1 MDSGLSVTTPGD
13 LDRSPIS
20 VTAGDAQTLES
31 NGGKNVP
38 IVECKDSSEVK
49 SEERTSERTRRIS
62 ECEKELPSVE
72 ELNETP
78 VKQEQTAKERHKS
91 GGLVSP
97 GVKAEPSAN
106 TEGPPASDIQTPVKP
121 PTAGAI
127 PSSAQVRLDFSL
139 SESQGSLSSLERSQG
154 SLPDLHSS
162 CASAPELRQ
171 SLPAAGKADLTQS
184 ASSAN
189 FDWTPVKKADAHANV
204 YSTPPRTRW
213 DKAREQDP
221 SKLNGD
227 LPHARMRHQSGPV
240 DFRKRHLSETEAT
253 RRSSEGGG
261 GGGFADDQISGNTN
275 LYTSFASPKKKT
287 LMMMRNSEAL
297 AQEQKQRLEKVE
309 ALPSDT
315 RTSSKSLPNRT
326 ESSETL
332 VDSTMSHT
340 TSLQPSEPSVASRLS
355 PLPSVS
361 SSTNVPALVPGRTSL
376 SASPS
381 AGSTPPGP
389 PTLSPHLSPA
399 RSTGGASPI
408 MNSPSK
414 LSMSPIPGARLSP
427 GSSSVSPAAAVVSPP
442 PGTPPVKRKV
452 KILLCSPNLFD
463 HKIIKRY
470 LLLTFLVDNQK
481 LLTSN

>member
-1 MDSGLSVTTPGD
+1 MQDFRKNSSVDSGLSVTTPGD

-20 VTAGDAQTLES
+20 VTAADAES
-31 NGGKNVP
+31 SGGKNVP

-62 ECEKELPSVE
+62 ECEKESPSVE
-72 ELNETP
+72 ELNKTP
-78 VKQEQTAKERHKS
+78 LKQEQTAKVRHKS
-91 GGLVSP
+91 GGSVSP
-97 GVKAEPSAN
+97 GVKAEPSAS

-121 PTAGAI
+121 PTTGAI
-127 PSSAQVRLDFSL
+127 PTSAQVRLDFSL

-162 CASAPELRQ
+162 CTSAPELRQ
-171 SLPAAGKADLTQS
+171 SLPAAAAGKADLMQS

-213 DKAREQDP
+213 DKVREEDP
-221 SKLNGD
+221 YKVNGD

-253 RRSSEGGG
+253 RRSSEGGS
-261 GGGFADDQISGNTN
+261 GGFADDQISGNTN

-326 ESSETL
+326 ESSETS
-332 VDSTMSHT
+332 VDSTVSHS
-340 TSLQPSEPSVASRLS
+340 TSLHPSEPSVASRLS
-355 PLPSVS
+355 PIPSLS
-361 SSTNVPALVPGRTSL
+361 SSANVPALVPSGTSL

-399 RSTGGASPI
+399 RSTGGGASPV
-408 MNSPSK
+408 MNSPCK

-427 GSSSVSPAAAVVSPP
+427 GSASVSPAAAAVVSPT

-452 KILLCSPNLFD
+452 KILLWAQ
-463 HKIIKRY
+463 Y
-470 LLLTFLVDNQK
+470 V
-481 LLTSN
+481 